1 MIFQFH
7 QGDALISIMIRLLTG
22 KYNHVSIRVGNYVY
36 EAHIKKGVTKT
47 LYSKWNSSS
56 VVETIEVKSKNEK
69 KVKLWLDKQVG
80 KKYDVS
86 GILSF
91 LSIFSK
97 PKIGKWYCSEL
108 SFVAYAKLKGVEGNI
123 EGQKISPYLFYV
135 ILQLC

>member
-7 QGDALISIMIRLLTG
+7 QSDAFISIIIRLLTG

-36 EAHIKKGVTKT
+36 EAHIGTGVTKT
-47 LYSKWNSSS
+47 KYKDWDNSS

-91 LSIFSK
+91 LSIFAK

-108 SFVAYAKLKGVEGNI
+108 GFVTYAKLKGVEGNI

-135 ILQLC
+135 ILKLC